1 MLWPPA
7 GSLRRDF
14 VLTGG
19 NMRGTTHG
27 VTARRARA
35 ALGAAVAVCAVTAA
49 LPGAAW
55 AGPAGAAGP
64 AIVGVERISVAPDG
78 TQGDGGSG
86 AASITPDGRR
96 VVFSSSARNLTPDSP
111 AGNEAV
117 FVRDQ
122 QTALT
127 KRMGTYTPLQPPAI
141 SGNGAYVGYSLQ
153 WINDVRIRQ
162 YQVSSG
168 GTASANCSAY
178 SCDQPSLNG
187 DGRYTALALLMRKPA
202 PTNRQRVEVHDW
214 NTGAVVTVAS
224 FEHTYP
230 ARPSISGDGRYVAYQ
245 DGAAKDVF
253 VWDRTTGTSTG
264 PVEGPATAASLVQ
277 LSDDGGTAVYL
288 SGSHTYVHDLRSG
301 TTRTVTDVKG
311 LAVDP
316 TGRHLLYAPNATGGP
331 SLVLRDLETGTDQV
345 VSDRPATAGIDAVST
360 GGRDVVFQ
368 SAADDIVPGDTNGTS
383 DVFVRH
389 LF

>member
-1 MLWPPA
+1 MGYTNRA
-7 GSLRRDF
+7 
-14 VLTGG
+14 
-19 NMRGTTHG
+19 
-27 VTARRARA
+27 TARRVRV
-35 ALGAAVAVCAVTAA
+35 ALGAAAAVCAVTAA
-49 LPGAAW
+49 LPAA
-55 AGPAGAAGP
+55 ARAESAGAAGG
-64 AIVGVERISVAPDG
+64 AAAGVERISVAPDG
-78 TQGDGGSG
+78 TQGDGDS
-86 AASITPDGRR
+86 ASASITPDGRH
-96 VVFSSSARNLTPDSP
+96 VVFASSARNLTAGTP

-117 FVRDQ
+117 FVRDLQ
-122 QTALT
+122 AALT
-127 KRMGTYTPLQPPAI
+127 KRMGTYTPLQPPSI
-141 SGNGAYVGYSLQ
+141 SGNGAYIGYSLQ

-162 YQVSSG
+162 YQVSTG

-214 NTGAVVTVAS
+214 NTGAVVTVAA

-264 PVEGPATAASLVQ
+264 PVEGPATAASLLQ
-277 LSDDGGTAVYL
+277 LSDDGGTVVYL
-288 SGSHTYVHDLRSG
+288 SGSDTYVHDLRSG
-301 TTRTVTDVKG
+301 TTRQVPDVKG
-311 LAVDP
+311 VAVDP
-316 TGRHLLYAPNATGGP
+316 TGRHLLYAPNGTGGP

-345 VSDRPATAGIDAVST
+345 VSDQPATAGIDAVSS
-360 GGRDVVFQ
+360 GGGDVVFQ
-368 SAADDIVPGDTNGTS
+368 SAADDIVPGDTNGKR

-389 LF
+389 LS